1 MISYPEKGAVVTWES
16 QAMGCWK
23 RKTGTVI
30 EIIPAG
36 WPVTGIPEN
45 ALKSHIKFDRGKS
58 SFDRALVAVPAGKS
72 RKITHYYAPRIYV
85 LSAVS
90 DRIPEEHKD
99 YLMSKFTKV
108 E

>member
-1 MISYPEKGAVVTWES
+1 MISYPEKGAAVTWES
-16 QAMGCWK
+16 QAMGYWK

-30 EIIPAG
+30 GVIPAG
-36 WPVTGIPEN
+36 FPVTGIPAD
-45 ALKSHIKFDRGKS
+45 ALKSHIRFDGRKS

-72 RKITHYYAPRIYV
+72 GKITHYYAPRIYV

>member
-30 EIIPAG
+30 GVIPAG
-36 WPVTGIPEN
+36 WPVTGIPEGV
-45 ALKSHIKFDRGKS
+45 LKSHIRFDGRKS
-58 SFDRALVAVPAGKS
+58 SFDRALVAVPAGKGG
-72 RKITHYYAPRIYV
+72 KITHYYAPRISV
-85 LSAVS
+85 LSAVT
-90 DRIPEEHKD
+90 DRIPEEHKE
-99 YLMSKFTKV
+99 YLMGKFTKV